1 MDAPAHNPSAAPA
14 NTGGSAGLTRTIALM
29 NQKGGVGKTTTTVNL
44 AAALAGEGRRTLLI
58 DLDPQAHATLHLGID
73 PGDAPSVYDALL
85 EPASAAD
92 AVREAR
98 PNLDLLPAVVD
109 LAAAEPELAAAA
121 DRNRRLSMAL
131 APLLSR
137 YEFVLMDCPPSLG
150 LLTLNALA
158 AAREVIIPMQAHF
171 LALQGVGRL
180 METVRVVGQTVNPRL
195 RISGVILC
203 MHEETSRHT
212 REVVADLDAFFD
224 QARDTDLPWRS
235 ARVFRP
241 PIRRNIKL
249 AEAPSFGQ
257 TIMEYAPTAPGAA
270 DYRLLAQALIKEWD
284 GLKSRRGSATE
295 VVVPA
300 AKAGA
305 GARAG

>member
-14 NTGGSAGLTRTIALM
+14 NAGASAGLTRTIALM

-44 AAALAGEGRRTLLI
+44 AAALAAEGRRTLLI
-58 DLDPQAHATLHLGID
+58 DLDPQAHATLHLGVE
-73 PGDAPSVYDALL
+73 PGDAPSVYDALI

-92 AVREAR
+92 AIREAR
-98 PNLDLLPAVVD
+98 SNLDLLPAVVD
-109 LAAAEPELAAAA
+109 LAAAEPELAQAP
-121 DRNRRLSMAL
+121 DRNRRLSTAL
-131 APLLSR
+131 APLLAR

-224 QARDTDLPWRS
+224 GARDTDLPWRS

-257 TIMEYAPTAPGAA
+257 TILEYAPTAPGAA

-284 GLKSRRGSATE
+284 GLKSRRGSASE
-295 VVVPA
+295 VVVPI

>member
-1 MDAPAHNPSAAPA
+1 MDAPAHNSPAAPA
-14 NTGGSAGLTRTIALM
+14 NAGGSAGLTRTIALM

-73 PGDAPSVYDALL
+73 PGDTPSVYDALL
-85 EPASAAD
+85 EPASAAE

-98 PNLDLLPAVVD
+98 QNLDLLPAVVD
-109 LAAAEPELAAAA
+109 LAAAEPELAQAP

-224 QARDTDLPWRS
+224 QARETDLPWRS

-284 GLKSRRGSATE
+284 GLKSRRGGSAE
-295 VVVPA
+295 VVVPI